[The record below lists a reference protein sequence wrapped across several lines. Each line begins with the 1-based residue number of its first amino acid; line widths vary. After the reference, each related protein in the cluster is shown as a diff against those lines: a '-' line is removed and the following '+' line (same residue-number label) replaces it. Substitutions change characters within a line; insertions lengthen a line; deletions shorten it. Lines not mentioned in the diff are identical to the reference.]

1 VGAVG
6 AVRAA
11 APATQLQR
19 LDGVLDGGGVI
30 GPGGGVDDRAWNA
43 IAEA

>member
-19 LDGVLDGGGVI
+19 LDGVLDGGGLI
-30 GPGGGVDDRAWNA
+30 GPGGGGDDHAWNA